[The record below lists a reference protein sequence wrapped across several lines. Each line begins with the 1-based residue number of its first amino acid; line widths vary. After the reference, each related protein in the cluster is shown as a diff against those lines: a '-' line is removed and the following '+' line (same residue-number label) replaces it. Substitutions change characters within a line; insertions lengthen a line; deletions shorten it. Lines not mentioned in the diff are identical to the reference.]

1 MSSPEYITFLA
12 HMRGESGDTRL
23 LAATRSR
30 IFCNTGLDGNWRLLL
45 AGTGGDIPVDG
56 VPEIRWKHAQMGNV
70 VIFTNGVDQPY
81 WWSFEK
87 PAGDNGMA
95 CELIDDLVALDINSV
110 QCVGSWRGF
119 VFIGNAVA
127 EGSIYQNRVYWSDFN
142 DPLSFTPLPDS
153 LAGYIDLGSDERVL
167 AMAPLGGQ
175 FRVYTDKAIYDVNLV
190 GGDEVFNFREVYR
203 GPQVLRFANS
213 LVNLGDTHIYGGE
226 DTLYALG
233 EFDRSPR
240 LVDWMYRASG
250 AIYNGV
256 SADLLG
262 GIPSTTLSAFGPINR
277 SHCHLLTGGYD
288 EAQRILWFSWAPD
301 DEIVP
306 TKSLVMQMDIG
317 KACVVDSG
325 FTAFCSHL
333 PTYQVSV
340 RRWLADMG
348 ICQPVPFDGEGD
360 PLPQQWIPNTTITSV
375 RNTNELCLF
384 DKPNPCSINNL
395 PVTPT
400 SSLCSVMSANPSL
413 EPDCT
418 PCGNGYKFVM
428 ASAQDKCLKE
438 YTPDYYAREYCTTP
452 EANRSGLQWSESQH
466 PTTVVDYGEYGYVSL
481 IQTDSMD
488 MGTPNNKTV
497 SRIVV
502 EYDAP
507 DVPDELAAKL
517 HADIGYGAQPRKLI
531 WQGSTARP
539 IDRLSSQ
546 TEAQMVANNI
556 RPNKQASFQFF
567 RTGAQIAYRL
577 MIADSAKG
585 PVKGGSASLNEM
597 NVSIRSSHGDY
608 F

>member
-23 LAATRSR
+23 LAGTRSR
-30 IFCNTGLDGNWRLLL
+30 LFCNTGLDGNWRLLL
-45 AGTGGDIPVDG
+45 ANSGGDVPVAG
-56 VPEIRWKHAQMGNV
+56 VPEIRWKHAQMGNI

-87 PAGDNGMA
+87 PANDDGMSA
-95 CELIDDLVALDINSV
+95 ELVEDLVALDITSA
-110 QCVGSWRGF
+110 QCVGAWRGF
-119 VFIGNAVA
+119 VFLGNTIS
-127 EGSIYQNRVYWSDFN
+127 EGIISQNRIYWSDFN

-153 LAGYIDLGSDERVL
+153 LAGYIDLGADERVL

-190 GGDEVFNFREVYR
+190 GGDEVFNFREIYR
-203 GPQVLRFANS
+203 GPQVLRFPNS
-213 LVNLGDTHIYGGE
+213 LVNLGEAHIYGGE
-226 DTLYALG
+226 DTLYELQ
-233 EFDRSPR
+233 ELDRSPR

-256 SADLLG
+256 SADYLG
-262 GIPSTTLSAFGPINR
+262 NIPSTTISAFGPINR
-277 SHCHLLTGGYD
+277 SSCHLLVGGYD
-288 EAQRILWFSWAPD
+288 EAERILWYSWAAD

-325 FTAFCSHL
+325 FTGFCSHL
-333 PTYQVSV
+333 PSYNVSV

-348 ICQPVPFDGEGD
+348 ICPPEPIAGEGN
-360 PLPQQWIPNTTITSV
+360 PLPHAYVPNPALTCV
-375 RNTNELCLF
+375 RN
-384 DKPNPCSINNL
+384 
-395 PVTPT
+395 PT
-400 SSLCSVMSANPSL
+400 EDYRIPPTTGNSLCDALTLNPGL
-413 EPDCT
+413 EPDCS

-438 YTPDYYAREYCTTP
+438 YDQSYYAREYCATP
-452 EANRSGLQWSESQH
+452 ENLRSGLAWTTTNH
-466 PTTVVDYGEYGYVSL
+466 PTTVAEYGEYGYVSI

-488 MGTPNNKTV
+488 MGTPTNKTV

-507 DVPDELAAKL
+507 DVPDELAARL
-517 HADIGYGAQPRKLI
+517 HADVGYGSQPRKLI
-531 WQGSTARP
+531 WQGSTPRP
-539 IDRLSSQ
+539 IDRLSAE
-546 TEAQMVANNI
+546 TEAQMLANNI
-556 RPNKQASFQFF
+556 RPNRQASFQFF
-567 RTGAQIAYRL
+567 RTGAQVAYRL
-577 MIADSAKG
+577 MIANAAKG
-585 PVKGGSASLNEM
+585 AVKGGSSSLNEM
-597 NVSIRSSHGDY
+597 NVSIRTSHGDY

>member
-12 HMRGESGDTRL
+12 HIRGESGDTRL
-23 LAATRSR
+23 LAGTRSR
-30 IFCNTGLDGNWRLLL
+30 LFSNTGLDGNWRLLL
-45 AGTGGDIPVDG
+45 ANSGGDIPVAG
-56 VPEIRWKHAQMGNV
+56 VPEVRWKHAQMGNIV
-70 VIFTNGVDQPY
+70 LFTNGVDQPY

-87 PAGDNGMA
+87 PANDNGISA
-95 CELIDDLVALDINSV
+95 ELIDDLVALDISSV
-110 QCVGSWRGF
+110 QCIGAWRGF
-119 VFIGNAVA
+119 VFLGNTIS
-127 EGSIYQNRVYWSDFN
+127 EGIISQNRVYWSDFN

-203 GPQVLRFANS
+203 GPQVLRFPNS

-226 DTLYALG
+226 DTFYAIG
-233 EFDRSPR
+233 ELDRTPR
-240 LVDWMYRASG
+240 LIDWMYRASG

-256 SADLLG
+256 SADYLG

-277 SHCHLLTGGYD
+277 SACHLLTGGYD
-288 EAQRILWFSWAPD
+288 EAERILWFSWAPD

-306 TKSLVMQMDIG
+306 TKSLAMQMDIG

-333 PTYQVSV
+333 PSYSVSV

-348 ICQPVPFDGEGD
+348 ICEPEPIAGEGN
-360 PLPQQWIPNTTITSV
+360 PLPQKYLPNDSLTCL
-375 RNTNELCLF
+375 RNPTE
-384 DKPNPCSINNL
+384 DPNL
-395 PVTPT
+395 PPSEGNSVCDAVTE
-400 SSLCSVMSANPSL
+400 NPEL
-413 EPDCT
+413 EPDCS

-428 ASAQDKCLKE
+428 ASAQDKCLKQ
-438 YTPDYYAREYCTTP
+438 YDASYYAREYCTTP
-452 EANRSGLQWSESQH
+452 EANRSGLLWEGTDH
-466 PTTVVDYGEYGYVSL
+466 PTTVVEYGEYGYVSL

-517 HADIGYGAQPRKLI
+517 HADVGYGSQPRKLI
-531 WQGSTARP
+531 WQGSTPRP
-539 IDRLSSQ
+539 IDRLSAE
-546 TEAQMVANNI
+546 TEAQMLANNI

-567 RTGAQIAYRL
+567 RTGAQLAYRL
-577 MIADSAKG
+577 MIADTAKG

-597 NVSIRSSHGDY
+597 NVSVRGSHGDY

>member
-1 MSSPEYITFLA
+1 
-12 HMRGESGDTRL
+12 
-23 LAATRSR
+23 
-30 IFCNTGLDGNWRLLL
+30 LDGNWRLLL
-45 AGTGGDIPVDG
+45 ANSGGEVPAAGT
-56 VPEIRWKHAQMGNV
+56 PEIRWKHAQMGNIIV
-70 VIFTNGVDQPY
+70 FTNGVDQPY

-87 PAGDNGMA
+87 PANDDGVSA
-95 CELIDDLVALDINSV
+95 ELIEDLVALDISSV

-119 VFIGNAVA
+119 VFLGNTIA
-127 EGSIYQNRVYWSDFN
+127 EGVISQNRIYWSDFN

-153 LAGYIDLGSDERVL
+153 LAGYIDLGADERVL

-203 GPQVLRFANS
+203 GPQVLRFQNS

-226 DTLYALG
+226 DTLYAIG
-233 EFDRSPR
+233 ELDRSPR

-256 SADLLG
+256 SADYLG
-262 GIPSTTLSAFGPINR
+262 GIPTQTLSAFGPINR
-277 SHCHLLTGGYD
+277 SACHLLTGGYD
-288 EAQRILWFSWAPD
+288 EAERMLWFSWASD
-301 DEIVP
+301 NDIVP
-306 TKSLVMQMDIG
+306 TKSIAMQMDIG

-333 PTYQVSV
+333 PSYSVSV

-348 ICQPVPFDGEGD
+348 ICEPEPIAGEGN
-360 PLPQQWIPNTTITSV
+360 PLPQKYIQNTSLTCI
-375 RNTNELCLF
+375 RNPTE
-384 DKPNPCSINNL
+384 DANL
-395 PVTPT
+395 PATNGNSVCDAVTD
-400 SSLCSVMSANPSL
+400 NPSL

-418 PCGNGYKFVM
+418 PCGNGYKFIM

-438 YTPDYYAREYCTTP
+438 YDQNYYAREYCTTS
-452 EANRSGLQWSESQH
+452 EATRSGIQWTSTDH
-466 PTTVVDYGEYGYVSL
+466 PTTVVDYSEYGYVSL

-488 MGTPNNKTV
+488 MSTPNNKTV

-517 HADIGYGAQPRKLI
+517 HADIGYGSQPRKLI
-531 WQGSTARP
+531 WQGSSPRP
-539 IDRLSSQ
+539 IDRLSAES
-546 TEAQMVANNI
+546 EAQMLANNI

-567 RTGAQIAYRL
+567 RTGAQLAYRL
-577 MIADSAKG
+577 MVADAAKG
-585 PVKGGSASLNEM
+585 PVKGGSTSLNEM
-597 NVSIRSSHGDY
+597 NVSIRGSHGDY